1 MEQCVLCLGPH
12 ATITPLL
19 ERNTC
24 QPFFIH
30 QACESRWNAFYH
42 NQCIMCRNQQCY
54 GRPNHE
60 YLDMNEFDTDAVTIP
75 YEQTNPHNRSHS
87 SSSASL
93 DFSYMCSPTTKVVFC
108 VGAFCL
114 LALFVGMAWI
124 LVITKP

>member
-30 QACESRWNAFYH
+30 KACESRWNAFYH
-42 NQCIMCRNQQCY
+42 NQCIICRNQQCY

-60 YLDMNEFDTDAVTIP
+60 YVNMNEIDSNSITIP
-75 YEQTNPHNRSHS
+75 YERTNPHNRSPAS
-87 SSSASL
+87 SIASL
-93 DFSYMCSPTTKVVFC
+93 LDLSDILTGTTKVFC
-108 VGAFCL
+108 ALCACCL
-114 LALFVGMAWI
+114 LGLFVGIVWSM
-124 LVITKP
+124 LQ